1 MKVIVTNSYDETC
14 AVIANMIKELVNAK
28 PDAKLGL
35 ATGGTPVPIYKK
47 LIEMNKAGEVDFSR
61 VHTVNLD
68 EYCGIPGTHDQ
79 SYRYFMDTNLFDH
92 INIDK
97 KNTFVASGMGDFEAN
112 ARELEEKVREGGA
125 ADLQL
130 LGIGNNGHIAFNEA
144 SDHLIA
150 VAHTEKL
157 TESTINANARF
168 FEKKEDVPTMAITMG
183 MGDILAAKKVVL
195 AATGLAKVPAIK
207 GLIMDDVITT
217 QKPLHDAEDARGRR
231 RRHRQG
237 AGRRR
242 GLQSLTPTAE
252 KRRCSGPPPGNRSG
266 PLCFF
271 TAEKT
276 ALPPLR
282 SPRENAWPLTLSANI
297 LFRLF

>member
-112 ARELEEKVREGGA
+112 ARELEKKVREGGA

-217 QKPLHDAEDARGRR
+217 QNPSTMLKMHEDAVVVID
-231 RRHRQG
+231 
-237 AGRRR
+237 
-242 GLQSLTPTAE
+242 
-252 KRRCSGPPPGNRSG
+252 
-266 PLCFF
+266 
-271 TAEKT
+271 
-276 ALPPLR
+276 
-282 SPRENAWPLTLSANI
+282 RELADAVGY
-297 LFRLF
+297 RA

>member
-68 EYCGIPGTHDQ
+68 EYCGLPGTHDQ
-79 SYRYFMDTNLFDH
+79 SDH

-217 QKPLHDAEDARGRR
+217 QNPSTMLKMHDDAVVVID
-231 RRHRQG
+231 
-237 AGRRR
+237 
-242 GLQSLTPTAE
+242 
-252 KRRCSGPPPGNRSG
+252 
-266 PLCFF
+266 
-271 TAEKT
+271 
-276 ALPPLR
+276 
-282 SPRENAWPLTLSANI
+282 RELADAVGY
-297 LFRLF
+297 RA

>member
-168 FEKKEDVPTMAITMG
+168 FEKKEDVPTMATTMG

-217 QKPLHDAEDARGRR
+217 QNPSTMLKMHEDAVVVID
-231 RRHRQG
+231 
-237 AGRRR
+237 
-242 GLQSLTPTAE
+242 
-252 KRRCSGPPPGNRSG
+252 
-266 PLCFF
+266 
-271 TAEKT
+271 
-276 ALPPLR
+276 
-282 SPRENAWPLTLSANI
+282 RELADAVGY
-297 LFRLF
+297 RA

>member
-68 EYCGIPGTHDQ
+68 EYCGLPGTHDQ
-79 SYRYFMDTNLFDH
+79 SYRYFMDTNLFNH

-97 KNTFVASGMGDFEAN
+97 ANTFVASGMGDFEAN

-217 QKPLHDAEDARGRR
+217 QNPSTMLKMHDDAVVVID
-231 RRHRQG
+231 
-237 AGRRR
+237 
-242 GLQSLTPTAE
+242 
-252 KRRCSGPPPGNRSG
+252 
-266 PLCFF
+266 
-271 TAEKT
+271 
-276 ALPPLR
+276 
-282 SPRENAWPLTLSANI
+282 RELADAVGY
-297 LFRLF
+297 RA

>member
-47 LIEMNKAGEVDFSR
+47 LIEMNKAGEVEFSR

-195 AATGLAKVPAIK
+195 AATGLAKVPAIR

-217 QKPLHDAEDARGRR
+217 QNPSTMLKMHEDAVVVID
-231 RRHRQG
+231 
-237 AGRRR
+237 
-242 GLQSLTPTAE
+242 
-252 KRRCSGPPPGNRSG
+252 
-266 PLCFF
+266 
-271 TAEKT
+271 
-276 ALPPLR
+276 
-282 SPRENAWPLTLSANI
+282 RELADAVGY
-297 LFRLF
+297 RA

>member
-157 TESTINANARF
+157 TESTINANSRL
-168 FEKKEDVPTMAITMG
+168 FESVDQVPREAYTMG
-183 MGDILAAKKVVL
+183 IGTIMKARAILVV
-195 AATGLAKVPAIK
+195 ASGVDKAQIVRDAFFGPVTPKVPASV
-207 GLIMDDVITT
+207 L
-217 QKPLHDAEDARGRR
+217 QLHPNVTVVVDAE
-231 RRHRQG
+231 
-237 AGRRR
+237 AG
-242 GLQSLTPTAE
+242 SL
-252 KRRCSGPPPGNRSG
+252 
-266 PLCFF
+266 L
-271 TAEKT
+271 
-276 ALPPLR
+276 
-282 SPRENAWPLTLSANI
+282 
-297 LFRLF
+297 

>member
-14 AVIANMIKELVNAK
+14 AVIANMIKELINAK

-217 QKPLHDAEDARGRR
+217 QNPSTMLKMHDDAVVVID
-231 RRHRQG
+231 
-237 AGRRR
+237 
-242 GLQSLTPTAE
+242 
-252 KRRCSGPPPGNRSG
+252 
-266 PLCFF
+266 
-271 TAEKT
+271 
-276 ALPPLR
+276 
-282 SPRENAWPLTLSANI
+282 RELADAVGY
-297 LFRLF
+297 RA

>member
-68 EYCGIPGTHDQ
+68 EYCGIPGSHDQ

-195 AATGLAKVPAIK
+195 AATGLAKVPAIR

-217 QKPLHDAEDARGRR
+217 QNPSTMLKMHEDAVVVID
-231 RRHRQG
+231 
-237 AGRRR
+237 
-242 GLQSLTPTAE
+242 
-252 KRRCSGPPPGNRSG
+252 
-266 PLCFF
+266 
-271 TAEKT
+271 
-276 ALPPLR
+276 
-282 SPRENAWPLTLSANI
+282 RELADAVGY
-297 LFRLF
+297 RA

>member
-150 VAHTEKL
+150 VAHTEKQ

-217 QKPLHDAEDARGRR
+217 QNPSTMLKMHDDAVVVIDRELADAVGY
-231 RRHRQG
+231 QG
-237 AGRRR
+237 
-242 GLQSLTPTAE
+242 
-252 KRRCSGPPPGNRSG
+252 
-266 PLCFF
+266 
-271 TAEKT
+271 
-276 ALPPLR
+276 
-282 SPRENAWPLTLSANI
+282 
-297 LFRLF
+297 

>member
-68 EYCGIPGTHDQ
+68 EYCGIPGTHDH

-112 ARELEEKVREGGA
+112 ARELEKKVREGGA

-195 AATGLAKVPAIK
+195 AATGLAKVPAIR

-217 QKPLHDAEDARGRR
+217 QNPSTMLKMHEDAVVVID
-231 RRHRQG
+231 
-237 AGRRR
+237 
-242 GLQSLTPTAE
+242 
-252 KRRCSGPPPGNRSG
+252 
-266 PLCFF
+266 
-271 TAEKT
+271 
-276 ALPPLR
+276 
-282 SPRENAWPLTLSANI
+282 RELADAVGY
-297 LFRLF
+297 RA

>member
-35 ATGGTPVPIYKK
+35 ATGDTPVPIYKK

-217 QKPLHDAEDARGRR
+217 QNPSTMLKMHDDAVVVID
-231 RRHRQG
+231 
-237 AGRRR
+237 
-242 GLQSLTPTAE
+242 
-252 KRRCSGPPPGNRSG
+252 
-266 PLCFF
+266 
-271 TAEKT
+271 
-276 ALPPLR
+276 
-282 SPRENAWPLTLSANI
+282 RELADAVGY
-297 LFRLF
+297 RA

>member
-168 FEKKEDVPTMAITMG
+168 IEKKEDVPTMAITMG

-217 QKPLHDAEDARGRR
+217 QNPSTMLKMHEDAVVVID
-231 RRHRQG
+231 
-237 AGRRR
+237 
-242 GLQSLTPTAE
+242 
-252 KRRCSGPPPGNRSG
+252 
-266 PLCFF
+266 
-271 TAEKT
+271 
-276 ALPPLR
+276 
-282 SPRENAWPLTLSANI
+282 RELADAVGY
-297 LFRLF
+297 RA

>member
-14 AVIANMIKELVNAK
+14 AAIANMIKELVNAK

-217 QKPLHDAEDARGRR
+217 QNPSTMLKMHEDAVVVID
-231 RRHRQG
+231 
-237 AGRRR
+237 
-242 GLQSLTPTAE
+242 
-252 KRRCSGPPPGNRSG
+252 
-266 PLCFF
+266 
-271 TAEKT
+271 
-276 ALPPLR
+276 
-282 SPRENAWPLTLSANI
+282 RELADAVGY
-297 LFRLF
+297 RA

>member
-112 ARELEEKVREGGA
+112 AHELEEKVREGGA

-217 QKPLHDAEDARGRR
+217 QNPSTMLKMHEDAVVVID
-231 RRHRQG
+231 
-237 AGRRR
+237 
-242 GLQSLTPTAE
+242 
-252 KRRCSGPPPGNRSG
+252 
-266 PLCFF
+266 
-271 TAEKT
+271 
-276 ALPPLR
+276 
-282 SPRENAWPLTLSANI
+282 RELADAVGY
-297 LFRLF
+297 RA

>member
-1 MKVIVTNSYDETC
+1 MKVIGTNSYDETC

-47 LIEMNKAGEVDFSR
+47 LIEMNKAGEIDFSR

-195 AATGLAKVPAIK
+195 AATGLAKVPAIR

-217 QKPLHDAEDARGRR
+217 QNPSTMLKMHEDAVVVID
-231 RRHRQG
+231 
-237 AGRRR
+237 
-242 GLQSLTPTAE
+242 
-252 KRRCSGPPPGNRSG
+252 
-266 PLCFF
+266 
-271 TAEKT
+271 
-276 ALPPLR
+276 
-282 SPRENAWPLTLSANI
+282 RELADAVGY
-297 LFRLF
+297 RA

>member
-183 MGDILAAKKVVL
+183 MGDIMAAKQVVL
-195 AATGLAKVPAIK
+195 VATGLAKVPAIK
-207 GLIMDDVITT
+207 GLVMNDEITT
-217 QKPLHDAEDARGRR
+217 KNPSTMLKMH
-231 RRHRQG
+231 
-237 AGRRR
+237 
-242 GLQSLTPTAE
+242 
-252 KRRCSGPPPGNRSG
+252 
-266 PLCFF
+266 
-271 TAEKT
+271 
-276 ALPPLR
+276 
-282 SPRENAWPLTLSANI
+282 ENAVVVIDKELADAVGYKA
-297 LFRLF
+297 

>member
-195 AATGLAKVPAIK
+195 AATGLSKVPAIK

-217 QKPLHDAEDARGRR
+217 QNPSTMLKMHEDAVVVID
-231 RRHRQG
+231 
-237 AGRRR
+237 
-242 GLQSLTPTAE
+242 
-252 KRRCSGPPPGNRSG
+252 
-266 PLCFF
+266 
-271 TAEKT
+271 
-276 ALPPLR
+276 
-282 SPRENAWPLTLSANI
+282 RELADAVGY
-297 LFRLF
+297 RA

>member
-130 LGIGNNGHIAFNEA
+130 LGIGNNGHIGFNEA

-195 AATGLAKVPAIK
+195 AATGLAKVPAIR

-217 QKPLHDAEDARGRR
+217 QNPSTMLKMHEDAVVVID
-231 RRHRQG
+231 
-237 AGRRR
+237 
-242 GLQSLTPTAE
+242 
-252 KRRCSGPPPGNRSG
+252 
-266 PLCFF
+266 
-271 TAEKT
+271 
-276 ALPPLR
+276 
-282 SPRENAWPLTLSANI
+282 RELADAVGY
-297 LFRLF
+297 RA

>member
-1 MKVIVTNSYDETC
+1 MIVIVTNSYDETC

-217 QKPLHDAEDARGRR
+217 QNPSTMLKMHEDAVVVID
-231 RRHRQG
+231 
-237 AGRRR
+237 
-242 GLQSLTPTAE
+242 
-252 KRRCSGPPPGNRSG
+252 
-266 PLCFF
+266 
-271 TAEKT
+271 
-276 ALPPLR
+276 
-282 SPRENAWPLTLSANI
+282 RELADAVGY
-297 LFRLF
+297 RA

>member
-35 ATGGTPVPIYKK
+35 ATGGTPGPIYKK

-217 QKPLHDAEDARGRR
+217 QNPSTMLKMHEDAVVVID
-231 RRHRQG
+231 
-237 AGRRR
+237 
-242 GLQSLTPTAE
+242 
-252 KRRCSGPPPGNRSG
+252 
-266 PLCFF
+266 
-271 TAEKT
+271 
-276 ALPPLR
+276 
-282 SPRENAWPLTLSANI
+282 RELADAVGY
-297 LFRLF
+297 RA

>member
-183 MGDILAAKKVVL
+183 IGDILAAKKVVL

-217 QKPLHDAEDARGRR
+217 QNPSTMLKMHEDAVVVID
-231 RRHRQG
+231 
-237 AGRRR
+237 
-242 GLQSLTPTAE
+242 
-252 KRRCSGPPPGNRSG
+252 
-266 PLCFF
+266 
-271 TAEKT
+271 
-276 ALPPLR
+276 
-282 SPRENAWPLTLSANI
+282 RELADAVGY
-297 LFRLF
+297 RA

>member
-14 AVIANMIKELVNAK
+14 AVIANMIRELVNDK

-97 KNTFVASGMGDFEAN
+97 KNPFVASGMGDFEAN

-217 QKPLHDAEDARGRR
+217 QNPSTMLKMHEDAVVVID
-231 RRHRQG
+231 
-237 AGRRR
+237 
-242 GLQSLTPTAE
+242 
-252 KRRCSGPPPGNRSG
+252 
-266 PLCFF
+266 
-271 TAEKT
+271 
-276 ALPPLR
+276 
-282 SPRENAWPLTLSANI
+282 RELADAVGYKA
-297 LFRLF
+297 

>member
-79 SYRYFMDTNLFDH
+79 SYRYYMDTNLFDH

-217 QKPLHDAEDARGRR
+217 QNPSTMLKMHDDAVVVID
-231 RRHRQG
+231 
-237 AGRRR
+237 
-242 GLQSLTPTAE
+242 
-252 KRRCSGPPPGNRSG
+252 
-266 PLCFF
+266 
-271 TAEKT
+271 
-276 ALPPLR
+276 
-282 SPRENAWPLTLSANI
+282 RELADAVGY
-297 LFRLF
+297 RA

>member
-1 MKVIVTNSYDETC
+1 MCIRDRTC

-217 QKPLHDAEDARGRR
+217 QNPSTMLKMHEDAVVVID
-231 RRHRQG
+231 
-237 AGRRR
+237 
-242 GLQSLTPTAE
+242 
-252 KRRCSGPPPGNRSG
+252 
-266 PLCFF
+266 
-271 TAEKT
+271 
-276 ALPPLR
+276 
-282 SPRENAWPLTLSANI
+282 RELADAVGY
-297 LFRLF
+297 RA

>member
-47 LIEMNKAGEVDFSR
+47 LIEMNKAGEIDFSR

-125 ADLQL
+125 SDLQL

-195 AATGLAKVPAIK
+195 AATGLAKVPAIR

-217 QKPLHDAEDARGRR
+217 QNPSTMLKMHEDAVVVID
-231 RRHRQG
+231 
-237 AGRRR
+237 
-242 GLQSLTPTAE
+242 
-252 KRRCSGPPPGNRSG
+252 
-266 PLCFF
+266 
-271 TAEKT
+271 
-276 ALPPLR
+276 
-282 SPRENAWPLTLSANI
+282 RELADAVGY
-297 LFRLF
+297 RA

>member
-125 ADLQL
+125 AVLQL

-168 FEKKEDVPTMAITMG
+168 FASRDDVPTHAYTMG
-183 MGDILAAKKVVL
+183 IGSIMKAKRVLLVVN
-195 AATGLAKVPAIK
+195 G
-207 GLIMDDVITT
+207 
-217 QKPLHDAEDARGRR
+217 
-231 RRHRQG
+231 
-237 AGRRR
+237 
-242 GLQSLTPTAE
+242 E
-252 KRRCSGPPPGNRSG
+252 KKAQAVKD
-266 PLCFF
+266 CFF
-271 TAEKT
+271 GPIKPQAPGSILQLHPDFTLVADEA
-276 ALPPLR
+276 ALSLVKD
-282 SPRENAWPLTLSANI
+282 LL
-297 LFRLF
+297 

>member
-47 LIEMNKAGEVDFSR
+47 LIEMDKAGEVDFSR

-217 QKPLHDAEDARGRR
+217 QNPSTMLKMHEDAVVVID
-231 RRHRQG
+231 
-237 AGRRR
+237 
-242 GLQSLTPTAE
+242 
-252 KRRCSGPPPGNRSG
+252 
-266 PLCFF
+266 
-271 TAEKT
+271 
-276 ALPPLR
+276 
-282 SPRENAWPLTLSANI
+282 RELADAVGY
-297 LFRLF
+297 RA

>member
-112 ARELEEKVREGGA
+112 ARELEEKEREGGA

-217 QKPLHDAEDARGRR
+217 QNPSTMLKMHEDAVVVID
-231 RRHRQG
+231 
-237 AGRRR
+237 
-242 GLQSLTPTAE
+242 
-252 KRRCSGPPPGNRSG
+252 
-266 PLCFF
+266 
-271 TAEKT
+271 
-276 ALPPLR
+276 
-282 SPRENAWPLTLSANI
+282 RELADAVGY
-297 LFRLF
+297 RA

>member
-97 KNTFVASGMGDFEAN
+97 KNTFVASGMGAFEAN

-217 QKPLHDAEDARGRR
+217 QNPSTMLKMHEDAVVVID
-231 RRHRQG
+231 
-237 AGRRR
+237 
-242 GLQSLTPTAE
+242 
-252 KRRCSGPPPGNRSG
+252 
-266 PLCFF
+266 
-271 TAEKT
+271 
-276 ALPPLR
+276 
-282 SPRENAWPLTLSANI
+282 RELADAVGY
-297 LFRLF
+297 RA